1 MKKVFA
7 LLLCAVMMLSVL
19 TVGASAA
26 APITLNDLIEMARSH
41 GRDTVYLP
49 YDMAV
54 NESTVIPEG
63 FTVIVPTT
71 RTIDINQPV
80 TVKGNLI
87 IDGFMT
93 TGSNTNLDIDDE
105 GVWSYSRLT
114 NVGTTINGHDVYR
127 WEYNCNHYNHKHCTP
142 DCFAPIY
149 PSAPIYPTIP
159 VCSAH
164 NTQYAFCTACDKWHC
179 PYCLHNVVVPENNP
193 VLSFRRCEDCTARM
207 TYCQICDD
215 YYCDNCDTHRHYS
228 SIYPN
233 YYPISVNV
241 YCYAHGHY
249 KTYCG
254 YCGTHYC
261 TSCYPEAHA
270 HTGYVVNGSYIYYP
284 GYGYVYS
291 GSKTVKAPE
300 ANVSSG
306 VVKAG
311 TKVYLSSDTEDATI
325 YYTTNG
331 TVPTTRS
338 AKYTGAIT
346 ITKDTTI
353 RAIAVKRYMTTSEIV
368 SFKYTV
374 LRSGSFTDTSKYDG
388 LDEALATLLKA
399 GIIDD
404 AKKFNPEGTF
414 TYEELTD
421 ILAVFGIDMDEVGL
435 DTSVFEDKEA
445 LSNDDF
451 VYITY
456 RALRTYDLIDA
467 PKSKGSTTI
476 KKLSHY
482 DEIPDAALYRAAYV
496 SFLENGMFYDINITP
511 SNDARRVD
519 LAIAIAE
526 VVENIG

>member
-7 LLLCAVMMLSVL
+7 LLLTAVMLLGVL
-19 TVGASAA
+19 TMGVSAA
-26 APITLNDLIEMARSH
+26 APVTLNDLIEMARSH

-49 YDMAV
+49 YDMAI

-71 RTIDINQPV
+71 RTIDINKPV

-87 IDGFMT
+87 VDGFIT
-93 TGSNTNLDIDDE
+93 TGSNKNLNITD
-105 GVWSYSRLT
+105 GGAWSYSKLT
-114 NVGTTINGHDVYR
+114 HVGTTINGHDVYN
-127 WEYNCNHYNHKHCTP
+127 WDYNCSHYNHKHCTKECYAPVYPYYPVYPNVPVCRNCNAKYVVCDVCDELHCPNCIHTAEIPSRNVCP
-142 DCFAPIY
+142 DHHIRLTFCDVCDNFYCTKCGTHSHYTNIY
-149 PSAPIYPTIP
+149 PYYPT
-159 VCSAH
+159 
-164 NTQYAFCTACDKWHC
+164 
-179 PYCLHNVVVPENNP
+179 
-193 VLSFRRCEDCTARM
+193 
-207 TYCQICDD
+207 
-215 YYCDNCDTHRHYS
+215 
-228 SIYPN
+228 
-233 YYPISVNV
+233 YYPISANI
-241 YCYAHGHY
+241 YCYTHGHY

-261 TSCYPEAHA
+261 TDCYPEAHA
-270 HTGYVVNGSYIYYP
+270 HTGYVVNGNYIYYP
-284 GYGYVYS
+284 GYGYIYN
-291 GSKTVKAPE
+291 GYKTVKAPE

-353 RAIAVKRYMTTSEIV
+353 RAIAVKRYMTTSEVV

-374 LRSGSFTDTSKYDG
+374 LRSGSFTDTAKYDG

-399 GIIDD
+399 GVIYD

-421 ILAVFGIDMDEVGL
+421 ILAVFGIDMDEV
-435 DTSVFEDKEA
+435 DIDASAFEEKDA
-445 LSNDDF
+445 LSYDDF

-467 PKSKGSTTI
+467 P
-476 KKLSHY
+476 
-482 DEIPDAALYRAAYV
+482 
-496 SFLENGMFYDINITP
+496 NI
-511 SNDARRVD
+511 
-519 LAIAIAE
+519 
-526 VVENIG
+526 